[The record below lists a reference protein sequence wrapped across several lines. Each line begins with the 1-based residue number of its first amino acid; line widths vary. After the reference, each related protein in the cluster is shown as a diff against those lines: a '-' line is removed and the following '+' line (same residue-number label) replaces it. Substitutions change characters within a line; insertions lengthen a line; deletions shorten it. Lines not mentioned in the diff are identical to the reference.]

1 MLQSSPRYWKIAL
14 YFLSNATH
22 TTKRRSK
29 NRVAPS
35 LMRKSWFSAYVCVSV
50 CRHAGLPVHL
60 DPLEVL
66 GGSRSSVKVHGHKTK
81 QQQKQRLAQEDIHC
95 WRPLMNA
102 TKQRRGCVLNKQRA
116 SWKNVVLKWS
126 VWHRVRAFCIVS
138 QKTSH
143 FWLAITLTH
152 VNGFWHFSQTYYW

>member
-1 MLQSSPRYWKIAL
+1 MQLIQL
-14 YFLSNATH
+14 N
-22 TTKRRSK
+22 RRSR

-35 LMRKSWFSAYVCVSV
+35 LMRKSWFSAHVCVCVCLSV

-60 DPLEVL
+60 DSHEVL
-66 GGSRSSVKVHGHKTK
+66 GGSRSSVKVQGYKTK

-102 TKQRRGCVLNKQRA
+102 TKQRRGCVLNKQRT

-126 VWHRVRAFCIVS
+126 VWHRVRAFGIVS